1 MLCESVCHQLWS
13 WEKVLFSSVSFVRL
27 YFSDTAIF
35 FTADFG
41 IKNSA
46 SNFVLIFRKL
56 LRKPTVCYRKPSEIM
71 PWAKVTF
78 IMVQTLQGQ
87 TNVCRRRRWAF
98 WTNVDKHNTGKHSKL
113 SVGYPC
119 RSWENYPRYLWDS
132 RTVIRDRST
141 HCVGQFEHETQF
153 CVICA
158 KTAERRPEN
167 PSLFCLKE
175 NQITSQRRPQLHL
188 QYHNRW
194 LNMGVWLWLL
204 RLSSSRRS
212 GSRQIH
218 RDRKKRVNFAAMSSP
233 FWSVF
238 IRHPRHCPQGIRT
251 PWSHRQC

>member
-1 MLCESVCHQLWS
+1 MWLTVCFVNQCATSYEAERKCYLVQWVLWGYIL
-13 WEKVLFSSVSFVRL
+13 VTRR
-27 YFSDTAIF
+27 F
-35 FTADFG
+35 FLHP
-41 IKNSA
+41 ILRSKNSA

-71 PWAKVTF
+71 PWAKATF

-141 HCVGQFEHETQF
+141 HFVGQFEHETQF

-158 KTAERRPEN
+158 KTAERRPEGR
-167 PSLFCLKE
+167 SRLCL
-175 NQITSQRRPQLHL
+175 QGTQTTSQRRPQLHL
-188 QYHNRW
+188 QYHNRCW
-194 LNMGVWLWLL
+194 VMGVWLWAW
-204 RLSSSRRS
+204 
-212 GSRQIH
+212 
-218 RDRKKRVNFAAMSSP
+218 D
-233 FWSVF
+233 
-238 IRHPRHCPQGIRT
+238 
-251 PWSHRQC
+251 